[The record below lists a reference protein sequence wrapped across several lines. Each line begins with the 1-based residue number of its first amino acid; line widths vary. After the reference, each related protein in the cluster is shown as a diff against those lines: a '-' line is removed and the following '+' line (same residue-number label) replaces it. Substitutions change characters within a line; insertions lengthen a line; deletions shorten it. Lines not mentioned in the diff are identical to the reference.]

1 VLLDDQCMNIQNQNL
16 KVKHPC
22 EPMDGYKQVH
32 VWMDVQISLC
42 MNEVKRLKYL
52 NMATRLPPC
61 PRPLILVMPPLGLK

>member
-1 VLLDDQCMNIQNQNL
+1 MHEHPKSEL
-16 KVKHPC
+16 KSKKHPC

-32 VWMDVQISLC
+32 VWMDVQISLY

-61 PRPLILVMPPLGLK
+61 PRPLILVMPPPWHLK